1 MGQEGNAQSTPFARV
16 NFNVNW
22 NLKEFCFQSGPQTFI
37 YSFLERIQ
45 QSLAQCFALF
55 ASEAVAL
62 RWKQI
67 IDDVSSIGVSYE
79 GWFPPILT
87 FKFCYA
93 ILLCCYAVF
102 LGILTCMFESYYSL
116 SNFVIYFSDFIMP
129 LCILFFSFEFCYSV
143 SNYVMQL
150 SNSII
155 RLYSSLMQ
163 FRILFFSFR
172 ILLFTFSI
180 LLCQYQF
187 CYSVSNSWLALSR
200 NEK

>member
-1 MGQEGNAQSTPFARV
+1 MHPGSLIWTDDERESRAEKLGGEGRTFNSRARQ
-16 NFNVNW
+16 
-22 NLKEFCFQSGPQTFI
+22 KRDT
-37 YSFLERIQ
+37 
-45 QSLAQCFALF
+45 
-55 ASEAVAL
+55 L
-62 RWKQI
+62 RRRHFKPSVLIW
-67 IDDVSSIGVSYE
+67 E

-163 FRILFFSFR
+163 LRILFFSFR

-200 NEK
+200 SEK

>member
-1 MGQEGNAQSTPFARV
+1 MNHTYKKCKNLESLFYELGNFSPR
-16 NFNVNW
+16 
-22 NLKEFCFQSGPQTFI
+22 G
-37 YSFLERIQ
+37 
-45 QSLAQCFALF
+45 
-55 ASEAVAL
+55 
-62 RWKQI
+62 
-67 IDDVSSIGVSYE
+67 YE

-102 LGILTCMFESYYSL
+102 LGILICMFESYYSL

-129 LCILFFSFEFCYSV
+129 LWILLFSFEFCYSL

-163 FRILFFSFR
+163 FRILFFYFR
-172 ILLFTFSI
+172 ILLTYS
-180 LLCQYQF
+180 LL
-187 CYSVSNSWLALSR
+187 
-200 NEK
+200 